1 MKRIKLY
8 AKLEDRVVDAWLIEN
23 VEQYEEYFKAEKRV
37 CEVAIRETMLLEVNE
52 KSSGKLDHWCS
63 AYPTNIGAY
72 MSGAAALSK
81 IGEIE
86 QNPIFKVE
94 PLFLGKTLAIK
105 RALEDGEK
113 VILWNS
119 GGWCTL
125 VDSMF
130 EIRGEQEVKFTT
142 MINPTDYI
150 DIRKNSKAIIL
161 ENAAVIPSIVYK
173 KTKRFNT
180 NVSSIR
186 FLKVIGSKAIAGAMN
201 RFVEG
206 GGDTIYAQTTGIDKE
221 QLRSMAELVM
231 LFDGKIKNVVV
242 DFVGSDDDQEEVEI
256 LAEKL
261 REHGIDVE
269 VLTLNHS
276 Q

>member
-8 AKLEDRVVDAWLIEN
+8 AKLEDKVVDAWLIEN
-23 VEQYEEYFKAEKRV
+23 LEQYEEYFKAEKRV
-37 CEVAIRETMLLEVNE
+37 CEVAIRETMLLEVDE

-63 AYPTNIGAY
+63 SYPANIGAY
-72 MSGAAALSK
+72 MRGAAALSK
-81 IGEIE
+81 VGEME
-86 QNPIFKVE
+86 ENPIFKVE
-94 PLFLGKTLAIK
+94 PLFLGKTSAIK

-125 VDSMF
+125 ADSMF
-130 EIRGEQEVKFTT
+130 EVREEQEVNFTT
-142 MINPTDYI
+142 MIDPTDYI
-150 DIRKNSKAIIL
+150 DIKENSKVLIL
-161 ENAAVIPSIVYK
+161 ENAAVIPSNIYK
-173 KTKRFNT
+173 RTKRFNT
-180 NVSSIR
+180 NVSSIC

-206 GGDTIYAQTTGIDKE
+206 GGDTICAQTTGIDKE
-221 QLRSMAELVM
+221 QLRSMAKLVM

-256 LAEKL
+256 LATKL
-261 REHGIDVE
+261 REHGINVE
-269 VLTLNHS
+269 MLT